1 ARNDSGWH
9 NLKGPTLAK
18 IDTLPQEAWLKL
30 LIDGIGREVTRTEQ
44 SVRTA
49 NDYLVEKEIRK
60 KYGDK
65 IGHAF
70 HDMARAQVYF
80 E

>member
-1 ARNDSGWH
+1 
-9 NLKGPTLAK
+9 
-18 IDTLPQEAWLKL
+18 
-30 LIDGIGREVTRTEQ
+30 REVTRTEQ

-80 E
+80 EMEAAKLRVSTKELEEAERERTKQARKHVEQE